1 MTDKTNV
8 LIPRANDCILC
19 VKVGKVMRESLYEM
33 TRKYW
38 KVSLDRASR
47 ATHVLAVVDGIVK
60 AVYVPKECKLTDDAA
75 HEGRCEFV
83 GKEDVQSEYLGKSV
97 AEIYGR
103 SQNPVKYINM

>member
-8 LIPRANDCILC
+8 LIPRTNDCILC
-19 VKVGKVMRESLYEM
+19 VKVGKVRRESLYEM

-60 AVYVPKECKLTDDAA
+60 AVYVPKEWKLTD
-75 HEGRCEFV
+75 EWQKSESCEV
-83 GKEDVQSEYLGKSV
+83 Y
-97 AEIYGR
+97 
-103 SQNPVKYINM
+103 KYVTKK

>member
-19 VKVGKVMRESLYEM
+19 VKVGKVRRE
-33 TRKYW
+33 W
-38 KVSLDRASR
+38 
-47 ATHVLAVVDGIVK
+47 
-60 AVYVPKECKLTDDAA
+60 KLTDDAA

>member
-19 VKVGKVMRESLYEM
+19 VKVGKVRRESLYEM

-38 KVSLDRASR
+38 KVSLD
-47 ATHVLAVVDGIVK
+47 
-60 AVYVPKECKLTDDAA
+60 
-75 HEGRCEFV
+75 V